1 MANADSPF
9 GLRPIS
15 NMDGSP
21 YSGATRTVQFEASDG
36 VAGFMGDLVALNAT
50 EGTDTY
56 PTVQQ
61 GAASD
66 TAFFGVITSFDFD
79 PTDLENSHRLASTQ
93 RLAQC
98 VPALD
103 GLFEVQCNVAS
114 GIGVIGD
121 TVDIIVGAGSTVNGT
136 SGMEI
141 DSSDFGTGLNLH
153 IMGFI
158 DRPDNDIGENNAN
171 LIVRI
176 NESALRGVG
185 GGV

>member
-1 MANADSPF
+1 
-9 GLRPIS
+9 
-15 NMDGSP
+15 MDGSP

-36 VAGFMGDLVALNAT
+36 VACFVGDLVALNST
-50 EGTDTY
+50 EGTDTF

-66 TAFFGVITSFDFD
+66 TAFFGVISSFEFD
-79 PTDLENSHRLASTQ
+79 ATDLENKHRLASTQ

-103 GLFEVQCNVAS
+103 GLFEVQCTVAS
-114 GIGVIGD
+114 GIGVLGD
-121 TVDIIVGAGSTVNGT
+121 TVDIAVGTGSAVTGL
-136 SGMEI
+136 SGMEL
-141 DSSDFGTGLNLH
+141 DSTDFGTGLNLH

-171 LIVRI
+171 LVVRI